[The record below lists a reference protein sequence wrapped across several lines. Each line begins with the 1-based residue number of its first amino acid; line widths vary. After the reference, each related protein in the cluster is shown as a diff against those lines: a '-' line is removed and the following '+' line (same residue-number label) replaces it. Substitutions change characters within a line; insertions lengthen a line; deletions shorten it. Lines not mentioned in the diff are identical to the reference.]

1 LEICQ
6 KLEKIFLDEFDKIS
20 FYDLM
25 NYSDITKDLL
35 STFKE
40 RDTNTIKTE
49 LGVPAIEGS
58 L

>member
-1 LEICQ
+1 
-6 KLEKIFLDEFDKIS
+6 
-20 FYDLM
+20 M

-49 LGVPAIEGS
+49 LGVQAIEG
-58 L
+58 

>member
-1 LEICQ
+1 
-6 KLEKIFLDEFDKIS
+6 
-20 FYDLM
+20 M

-58 L
+58 LQDGG